1 MPHRLLASLPVAF
14 LFLQTGCADPA
25 HRYGSA
31 GSEARLGTEIE
42 VDCQGQAVGPVAT
55 EALLELADTSTLT
68 DTYDV
73 AYRIDAI
80 ATIFEACEDPRG
92 LFATV
97 YRPITLR
104 AVEAIDAGEFEHP
117 DWTRDLVVDFAARYL
132 DQLGTELEGRGVT
145 WAWDRY
151 YALAADPS
159 VSLTRVAT
167 TGIVVH
173 LGYDLPHCLVAIDSE
188 EIHKDDFYLFGDLLV
203 EVSDVI
209 VEDLASNYGV
219 DAEDLFSG
227 FFFGDWIDGVFGTD
241 TTTSLSF
248 QTIRTKA
255 WNNRWYMQQWWG
267 GWIAEF
273 EIYTS
278 FWTIDGILGTLDA
291 TQVI

>member
-1 MPHRLLASLPVAF
+1 MTPKILAPLALGLLL
-14 LFLQTGCADPA
+14 LHTGCADPA
-25 HRYGSA
+25 YSYGSA
-31 GSEARLGTEIE
+31 GSEARLGAQLE
-42 VDCQGQAVGPVAT
+42 VDCQGYAVGPIAT
-55 EALLELADTSTLT
+55 ETLLEFTDTSTLN
-68 DTYDV
+68 DIYDV

-104 AVEAIDAGEFEHP
+104 AVQAIDAGEFEHP
-117 DWTRDLVVDFAARYL
+117 DWTRELVVDFAARYL
-132 DQLGTELEGRGVT
+132 DQLETELEGRWVN
-145 WAWDRY
+145 WAWERY
-151 YALAADPS
+151 YALAAHED

-167 TGIVVH
+167 TGILVH
-173 LGYDLPHCLVAIDSE
+173 LGYDLPYCLVAIDSQ

-209 VEDLASNYGV
+209 VEDLAIHYGV

-227 FFFGDWIDGVFGTD
+227 FFFGDWIDGAFGTH
-241 TTTSLSF
+241 TTTNLSF

-255 WNNRWYMQQWWG
+255 WNNRWYLQQWWG
-267 GWIAEF
+267 GWVAEF

-291 TQVI
+291 TNVI